1 MVSVRTVTLFFRMDT
16 PDDWVEGRDH
26 SYLEEGE
33 ELVVQ
38 RFMRSMRFFS
48 EMLCSTMKKRKHTN
62 DYACRSRPVLASGLV
77 SATSREP
84 IWQQGLRKGEN
95 PRENGDLTISSDM
108 GAEASNESGGFGEKE
123 QGPERSIS
131 EKGKLRNEA
140 RGTRLRCI
148 VLLVFVTHSI
158 GIRWGVYI

>member
-1 MVSVRTVTLFFRMDT
+1 MFFRMDT
-16 PDDWVEGRDH
+16 PDDWVGGRDH

-33 ELVVQ
+33 ELVDAEVHALDALLLRDVVFYDEEKEAHQ
-38 RFMRSMRFFS
+38 RLRLSI
-48 EMLCSTMKKRKHTN
+48 T
-62 DYACRSRPVLASGLV
+62 SGFGFWFGFV
-77 SATSREP
+77 TSRGAIMATGTSEGRESKGGML
-84 IWQQGLRKGEN
+84 IW
-95 PRENGDLTISSDM
+95 PISSDM

-158 GIRWGVYI
+158 GIRWGVYL